1 MQLKIVAA
9 LEITRDIPRGV
20 VEVVVVQVV
29 EEEMMAK
36 LCATAATGSYS
47 WQKHMWHKRIP
58 GRVTLLV
65 SVLKE
70 MGATL
75 VEECATAVTGV

>member
-47 WQKHMWHKRIP
+47 WQKHMSC
-58 GRVTLLV
+58 GTNAFQAGSLC
-65 SVLKE
+65 S
-70 MGATL
+70 
-75 VEECATAVTGV
+75 

>member
-9 LEITRDIPRGV
+9 LEITRDIPRGA
-20 VEVVVVQVV
+20 VEVVLVQVV
-29 EEEMMAK
+29 EEMMAK

-47 WQKHMWHKRIP
+47 WQKHMWHKHIP